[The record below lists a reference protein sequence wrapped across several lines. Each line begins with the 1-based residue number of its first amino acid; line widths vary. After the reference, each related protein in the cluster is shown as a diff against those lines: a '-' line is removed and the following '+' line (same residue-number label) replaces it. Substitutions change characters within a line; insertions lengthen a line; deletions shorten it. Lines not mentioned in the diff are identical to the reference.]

1 MDLLSIAIL
10 VFIIMESANV
20 AILYFWPG
28 SRLGNGVGV
37 FHAYSNP
44 ESEEQRLFASYM
56 VNWVAGVKLIF
67 IFLLAVILA
76 IGTEQVRMWA
86 VVAMI
91 LSIATYFWRLHPT
104 IKKLDAMG
112 CITPKGYS
120 KALGWMITGFLIMF
134 TLAFLV
140 HILTGGIGA

>member
-1 MDLLSIAIL
+1 
-10 VFIIMESANV
+10 MESMNV

-28 SRLGNGVGV
+28 SQIGNGVGV
-37 FHAYSNP
+37 FDAFHHS
-44 ESEEQRLFASYM
+44 ESEEQKLFTSYL

-67 IFLLAVILA
+67 IFLLAVILLV
-76 IGTEQVRMWA
+76 GTETLRVWA

-120 KALGWMITGFLIMF
+120 KALGWMISGFMGMF
-134 TLAFLV
+134 TLALIL
-140 HILTGGIGA
+140 HIITQVM

>member
-1 MDLLSIAIL
+1 MSILSIAIL

-28 SRLGNGVGV
+28 SQLGNGVGV
-37 FHAYSNP
+37 FNAFHNS
-44 ESEEQRLFASYM
+44 ESEEQKLFTSYL

-67 IFLLAVILA
+67 IFLLAVILL
-76 IGTEQVRMWA
+76 IGTEQVKLLA

-120 KALGWMITGFLIMF
+120 KALGWMIAGFMLMF
-134 TLAFLV
+134 TAALIA
-140 HILTGGIGA
+140 HIIIKVI

>member
-1 MDLLSIAIL
+1 MSILSIAIL

-28 SRLGNGVGV
+28 SQLGNGVGV
-37 FHAYSNP
+37 FNAFHNS
-44 ESEEQRLFASYM
+44 ESEEQKLFTSYL

-67 IFLLAVILA
+67 IFLLAVILV
-76 IGTEQVRMWA
+76 IGTEQVKMWA

-91 LSIATYFWRLHPT
+91 LSIATYFWRLHPM

-120 KALGWMITGFLIMF
+120 NALGWMITGFMLMF
-134 TLAFLV
+134 TAALIV
-140 HILTGGIGA
+140 HIITKVI

>member
-1 MDLLSIAIL
+1 MSLLSIAIL
-10 VFIIMESANV
+10 IFIVIESANV

-28 SRLGNGVGV
+28 SQIGNGVGV
-37 FHAYSNP
+37 FNAFHNS
-44 ESEEQRLFASYM
+44 ESEEQRLFTSYL

-67 IFLLAVILA
+67 IFLLAVILV
-76 IGTEQVRMWA
+76 IGTEQVKLWT

-91 LSIATYFWRLHPT
+91 LSIATYFWRLHPM

-120 KALGWMITGFLIMF
+120 KALGWMITVFMLIF
-134 TLAFLV
+134 TAALIT
-140 HILTGGIGA
+140 HIITKVM

>member
-1 MDLLSIAIL
+1 MDLLSMAMII
-10 VFIIMESANV
+10 FIIMESANV

-44 ESEEQRLFASYM
+44 ESEEQRLFDSYL

-67 IFLLAVILA
+67 IFLLAVILV
-76 IGTEQVRMWA
+76 IGTEQVKLWA

-120 KALGWMITGFLIMF
+120 KALGWMITGFFIMF
-134 TLAFLV
+134 TLALLGYL
-140 HILTGGIGA
+140 LTKGMGA

>member
-1 MDLLSIAIL
+1 MNLLSIAIL
-10 VFIIMESANV
+10 IFIIMESANV

-28 SRLGNGVGV
+28 SQLGNGVGV
-37 FHAYSNP
+37 FNAFHNS
-44 ESEEQRLFASYM
+44 ESEEQRLFTFYLI
-56 VNWVAGVKLIF
+56 NWVAGVKLIF
-67 IFLLAVILA
+67 IFLLAVILV
-76 IGTEQVRMWA
+76 IGTEQVKLWA

-120 KALGWMITGFLIMF
+120 KVLGWMITGFMLMF
-134 TLAFLV
+134 TTALTA
-140 HILTGGIGA
+140 HIITKVI

>member
-1 MDLLSIAIL
+1 MFDA
-10 VFIIMESANV
+10 
-20 AILYFWPG
+20 
-28 SRLGNGVGV
+28 
-37 FHAYSNP
+37 FHHS
-44 ESEEQRLFASYM
+44 ESEEQKLFTSYL

-67 IFLLAVILA
+67 IFLLAVILLV
-76 IGTEQVRMWA
+76 GTETLRVWA

-120 KALGWMITGFLIMF
+120 KALGWMISGFMGMF
-134 TLAFLV
+134 TLALIV
-140 HILTGGIGA
+140 HIITKVM

>member
-1 MDLLSIAIL
+1 MDILSIAIL
-10 VFIIMESANV
+10 IFIIMESANV

-28 SRLGNGVGV
+28 SRLGNGVAV
-37 FHAYSNP
+37 FNAYFHP
-44 ESEEQRLFASYM
+44 GSEEQRLFTSYL

-76 IGTEQVRMWA
+76 IGTEQIKLWA

-91 LSIATYFWRLHPT
+91 LSIATYFWRLHPP

-120 KALGWMITGFLIMF
+120 KALGWMIAGFLIMF
-134 TLAFLV
+134 TLALIV
-140 HILTGGIGA
+140 HILMGVITA

>member
-1 MDLLSIAIL
+1 MDILSIAIL
-10 VFIIMESANV
+10 IFIVMESANV

-37 FHAYSNP
+37 FNAFHNSEN
-44 ESEEQRLFASYM
+44 EEQRLFASYL

-67 IFLLAVILA
+67 IFLLAVILVT
-76 IGTEQVRMWA
+76 GTETVRIGA

-104 IKKLDAMG
+104 IQKLDAMG

-120 KALGWMITGFLIMF
+120 KALGWMIAGFMIMF
-134 TLAFLV
+134 TLALAV
-140 HILTGGIGA
+140 HILAKVMY

>member
-1 MDLLSIAIL
+1 MDILSIAIL
-10 VFIIMESANV
+10 IFIVMESANV

-37 FHAYSNP
+37 FNAFHNSEN
-44 ESEEQRLFASYM
+44 EEQRLFASYL

-67 IFLLAVILA
+67 IFLLAVILVT
-76 IGTEQVRMWA
+76 GTETVRIGA
-86 VVAMI
+86 VVTMI

-104 IKKLDAMG
+104 IQKLDAMG

-120 KALGWMITGFLIMF
+120 KALGWMIAGFMIMF
-134 TLAFLV
+134 TLALAV
-140 HILTGGIGA
+140 HILAKVMY

>member
-1 MDLLSIAIL
+1 
-10 VFIIMESANV
+10 MESMNV

-28 SRLGNGVGV
+28 SQIGNGVGV
-37 FHAYSNP
+37 FDAFHHS
-44 ESEEQRLFASYM
+44 ESEEQKLFTSYL

-67 IFLLAVILA
+67 IFLLAVILFV
-76 IGTEQVRMWA
+76 GTETLRMWA

-120 KALGWMITGFLIMF
+120 KALGWMISGFMGMF
-134 TLAFLV
+134 TLALIV
-140 HILTGGIGA
+140 HIIAKVM

>member
-1 MDLLSIAIL
+1 MSILSVAIL
-10 VFIIMESANV
+10 IFIMMESANV

-28 SRLGNGVGV
+28 SQLGNGEGV
-37 FHAYSNP
+37 FNTFHNS
-44 ESEEQRLFASYM
+44 ETEEQKLFSSYL

-76 IGTEQVRMWA
+76 IGTETVRMWA

-91 LSIATYFWRLHPT
+91 LSIATYFWRLHPI

-112 CITPKGYS
+112 GITPKGHS
-120 KALGWMITGFLIMF
+120 KALGWMIAGFMIMF
-134 TLAFLV
+134 TLALAL
-140 HILTGGIGA
+140 HILTEVI

>member
-1 MDLLSIAIL
+1 MDILSIAIL
-10 VFIIMESANV
+10 IFIIMESMNV

-28 SRLGNGVGV
+28 SQIGNGVGV
-37 FHAYSNP
+37 FDAFHHS
-44 ESEEQRLFASYM
+44 ESEEQKLFTSYL

-67 IFLLAVILA
+67 IFLLAVILVV
-76 IGTEQVRMWA
+76 GTETLRVWA

-112 CITPKGYS
+112 CIMPKGYS
-120 KALGWMITGFLIMF
+120 RALGWMISGFMGMF
-134 TLAFLV
+134 TLALIV
-140 HILTGGIGA
+140 HIITKVM

>member
-1 MDLLSIAIL
+1 MDLLSIAI
-10 VFIIMESANV
+10 FIFMIMELANV

-37 FHAYSNP
+37 FNAFSHP
-44 ESEEQRLFASYM
+44 ESEEQQLFASYL

-67 IFLLAVILA
+67 LFLLGVILA
-76 IGTEQVRMWA
+76 MGTEQVKLWA

-104 IKKLDAMG
+104 IRKLDAMG

-120 KALGWMITGFLIMF
+120 KALGGMITGFLILF
-134 TLAFLV
+134 LLALGG
-140 HILTGGIGA
+140 HILTGGMGV

>member
-1 MDLLSIAIL
+1 MSILSIAIL
-10 VFIIMESANV
+10 VFIIMESVNV
-20 AILYFWPG
+20 AILYFWPD

-37 FHAYSNP
+37 FNAFHSS
-44 ESEEQRLFASYM
+44 ESEEQKLFSSYL

-67 IFLLAVILA
+67 IFLLAVILI
-76 IGTEQVRMWA
+76 IGTEQVKLWA

-91 LSIATYFWRLHPT
+91 FSIATYFWRLHPT

-120 KALGWMITGFLIMF
+120 KALGWMIAGFMIMF
-134 TLAFLV
+134 TAALTV
-140 HILTGGIGA
+140 HIMTKVI